1 LNGNK
6 LTLVWLHLGGKGTR
20 KKEEKKNPLMCLNV
34 QRKVK
39 EKKNLPDLLAKES
52 KRNIYMMRYFLFK
65 NIVAVYEKED
75 VYIKACP

>member
-1 LNGNK
+1 
-6 LTLVWLHLGGKGTR
+6 
-20 KKEEKKNPLMCLNV
+20 MCLNV

-52 KRNIYMMRYFLFK
+52 KRNIYMMRYFLSK

-75 VYIKACP
+75 VYIKACPQVELS

>member
-1 LNGNK
+1 
-6 LTLVWLHLGGKGTR
+6 
-20 KKEEKKNPLMCLNV
+20 MCLNV

-52 KRNIYMMRYFLFK
+52 KRNIYMMRYFLSK